1 MLCEHVGGNVHLSMI
16 VVMAV
21 HNRGGSEVTF
31 CEGYRI
37 GVEGGVYL
45 LVMLIRGNNIC
56 CRLSDASMKGASLVE
71 GGSQSH
77 DLYRIHHWSVQ

>member
-37 GVEGGVYL
+37 GVGG
-45 LVMLIRGNNIC
+45 GGWS
-56 CRLSDASMKGASLVE
+56 LSSSYA
-71 GGSQSH
+71 H
-77 DLYRIHHWSVQ
+77 